1 MRSMTVIMKS
11 ARSMMGN
18 IVLGAVY
25 IFVWSHCV
33 VFVISK
39 GITRRCTVHDKP
51 HSGGICGS
59 HLDEALDALCRFGF
73 AQRKSFIKRSLQQM
87 PPDFL
92 DMSAKDF
99 YALYKTSAQNT
110 IQPLSDVVMSKN
122 DAVSFFNDKRG
133 GLFNSGIVCECCQNQ
148 CQIRELQMYCLKDN
162 YGGFG
167 R

>member
-1 MRSMTVIMKS
+1 
-11 ARSMMGN
+11 MMGN

-59 HLDEALDALCRFGF
+59 HLDEALDALCRF
-73 AQRKSFIKRSLQQM
+73 
-87 PPDFL
+87 